1 MVTSRYRFLAL
12 VTVGGLINYVANM
25 LIPPLLPILQEEFSI
40 TSFEAGLLVT
50 GYMGAYALAQ
60 IPSGLLGEKF
70 GRRRVM
76 VTGMAGSA
84 VTSLLVAF
92 SHTYV
97 QVLLL
102 RILFGGFS
110 GNYYTPATS
119 FLAQR
124 FNEKERGTA
133 QGILMMGVP
142 AGTALAPLLAIPVSE
157 QWGWRISFL
166 LVALAGIAISILFY
180 ALTEEKKEPTHM
192 RDQYVWSSHIFIIG
206 ICAFFTG
213 ATVFG
218 FLTFFPK
225 FLLFEGLELGTASFV
240 FSMLAVSGFIS
251 VPGCGRLSDILGRF
265 RVLIGLFAVL
275 VMSLVGFLVLPVH
288 FFIVLVIPTGAA
300 LYGYV
305 PPMMA
310 FVADLSPPKARGFW
324 IGYLN
329 TMAFVG
335 AAFGSAAAGMILDH
349 YTYSELLQFFI
360 VLVLI
365 ALCIYLMRVRTIP
378 RTTRDS
384 NSPLSDT

>member
-1 MVTSRYRFLAL
+1 MVTARYRFLAL

-25 LIPPLLPILQEEFSI
+25 LIPPLLPTLQKEFAL
-40 TSFEAGLLVT
+40 TSFEAGLLMT

-92 SHTYV
+92 SHSYF

-119 FLAQR
+119 ILAQK

-142 AGTALAPLLAIPVSE
+142 AGTALAPLLALPVSE
-157 QWGWRISFL
+157 QWGWRMSFL
-166 LVALAGIAISILFY
+166 LIALVGMAISILFY
-180 ALTEEKKEPTHM
+180 VLTEEKKEPTHM
-192 RDQYVWSSHIFIIG
+192 RDQVMWSSHIFIIG
-206 ICAFFTG
+206 ISAFFTG

-218 FLTFFPK
+218 LITFFPK
-225 FLLFEGLELGTASFV
+225 FLLSEGLEPGTAGFV
-240 FSMLAVSGFIS
+240 FSLLAVSGFIS
-251 VPGCGRLSDILGRF
+251 VSGCGRLSDILGRF
-265 RVLIGLFAVL
+265 KVLVGLFTVL
-275 VMSLVGFLVLPVH
+275 VVSLAGFLVLPVH
-288 FFIVLVIPTGAA
+288 YFIVLVIPTGAV

-305 PPMMA
+305 PPLMA
-310 FVADLSPPKARGFW
+310 FVADLSPPRARGFW

-335 AAFGSAAAGMILDH
+335 AAFGSAVAGLILDH
-349 YTYSELLQFFI
+349 YTYSGLFQFFI

-365 ALCIYLMRVRTIP
+365 ALFIYLTKVRTML
-378 RTTRDS
+378 RTAP
-384 NSPLSDT
+384 NPG

>member
-1 MVTSRYRFLAL
+1 MGFSRYRFLSL
-12 VTVGGLINYVANM
+12 VTVGGLIGYVAKM
-25 LIPPLLPILQEEFSI
+25 LIPPLLPILQEEFTI
-40 TSFEAGLLVT
+40 TNFEAGLLMT

-76 VTGMAGSA
+76 VVGMAGSA
-84 VTSLLVAF
+84 VASLLVAF
-92 SHTYV
+92 SHSYI

-119 FLAQR
+119 ILAQR
-124 FNEKERGTA
+124 FNEKERGMA

-142 AGTALAPLLAIPVSE
+142 AGTALAPLLAILVSG
-157 QWGWRISFL
+157 QWGWRMSFL
-166 LVALAGIAISILFY
+166 LVSLAGILISILFY
-180 ALTEEKKEPTHM
+180 VLTEERKEPTHM
-192 RDQYVWSSHIFIIG
+192 RDQMVWSSHIFIIG
-206 ICAFFTG
+206 ICSFFTG

-225 FLLFEGLELGTASFV
+225 FLLSKGLEPGTAAFL
-240 FSMLAVSGFIS
+240 FSVLAVSGFIS
-251 VPGCGRLSDILGRF
+251 VPGCGKLSDILGRF
-265 RVLIGLFAVL
+265 RVLVGLFTVL
-275 VMSLVGFLVLPVH
+275 VVSLMGFLLVPSH
-288 FFIVLVIPTGAA
+288 FFLILVIPTGAV

-305 PPMMA
+305 PPLMA
-310 FVADLSPPKARGFW
+310 FVADLSPAKARGFW

-335 AAFGSAAAGMILDH
+335 AAFGSAVAGLILDH

-365 ALCIYLMRVRTIP
+365 ALSIYLAKVRTIP
-378 RTTRDS
+378 RTAPTPD
-384 NSPLSDT
+384 

>member
-1 MVTSRYRFLAL
+1 MVTARYRFLAL

-25 LIPPLLPILQEEFSI
+25 LIPPLLPTLQEEFSL
-40 TSFEAGLLVT
+40 TSFEAGLLMT
-50 GYMGAYALAQ
+50 GYMGAYAFAQ

-92 SHTYV
+92 SHSYL

-119 FLAQR
+119 ILAQK

-142 AGTALAPLLAIPVSE
+142 AGTALAPLLAIPVSA
-157 QWGWRISFL
+157 QWGWRMSFL
-166 LVALAGIAISILFY
+166 IVSLAGMAVSILFY
-180 ALTEEKKEPTHM
+180 VLTQEKKEPTHM
-192 RDQYVWSSHIFIIG
+192 RDQVVWSSHIFIIG
-206 ICAFFTG
+206 ISAFFTG
-213 ATVFG
+213 ATVF
-218 FLTFFPK
+218 LS
-225 FLLFEGLELGTASFV
+225 EGLEPETAGFV
-240 FSMLAVSGFIS
+240 FSLLAVSGFIS
-251 VPGCGRLSDILGRF
+251 VSGCGRLSDILGRF
-265 RVLIGLFAVL
+265 RVLVGLFIIL
-275 VMSLVGFLVLPVH
+275 VVSLVGFLVLPVH
-288 FFIVLVIPTGAA
+288 FFIVLVIPTGAV

-305 PPMMA
+305 PPLMA

-329 TMAFVG
+329 TMVFVG
-335 AAFGSAAAGMILDH
+335 AAFGSAVAGLILDH

-365 ALCIYLMRVRTIP
+365 ALFIYLMKVRTMP
-378 RTTRDS
+378 RTAPDPT
-384 NSPLSDT
+384 

>member
-12 VTVGGLINYVANM
+12 VTVGGLINYMANM
-25 LIPPLLPILQEEFSI
+25 LIPPLLPTLQKEFAI
-40 TSFEAGLLVT
+40 TSFEAGLLMT

-97 QVLLL
+97 QVFLL

-119 FLAQR
+119 ILAQR

-157 QWGWRISFL
+157 QWGWRMSFL
-166 LVALAGIAISILFY
+166 LVSLAGIAISILFY
-180 ALTEEKKEPTHM
+180 ILTEEKKEHTHM
-192 RDQYVWSSHIFIIG
+192 RDQMVWSSHIFIIG
-206 ICAFFTG
+206 ICSFFTG

-225 FLLFEGLELGTASFV
+225 FLFSEGLEPGTAAFV
-240 FSMLAVSGFIS
+240 FSVLAVSGFIS

-265 RVLIGLFAVL
+265 RVLVGLFAVL
-275 VMSLVGFLVLPVH
+275 VVSLVGFLVLPSH
-288 FFIVLVIPTGAA
+288 FFIVLVIPTGAV

-305 PPMMA
+305 PPLMA

-335 AAFGSAAAGMILDH
+335 AAFGSAVAGLILDH

-365 ALCIYLMRVRTIP
+365 ALCIYLMKVRTML
-378 RTTRDS
+378 RTAP
-384 NSPLSDT
+384 NPG

>member
-1 MVTSRYRFLAL
+1 MVTARYRFLAL

-25 LIPPLLPILQEEFSI
+25 LIPPLLPTLQKEFAL
-40 TSFEAGLLVT
+40 TSFEAGLLMT
-50 GYMGAYALAQ
+50 GYMGAYAIAQ

-70 GRRRVM
+70 GIRRVM
-76 VTGMAGSA
+76 VSGMVGSA

-92 SHTYV
+92 SHSYL

-119 FLAQR
+119 ILAQK
-124 FNEKERGTA
+124 FSEKERGTA

-142 AGTALAPLLAIPVSE
+142 AGTALAPLLAIPVSA
-157 QWGWRISFL
+157 QWGWRMSFL
-166 LVALAGIAISILFY
+166 LVSLVGIVVSILFY
-180 ALTEEKKEPTHM
+180 VLTQEKKELTHM
-192 RDQYVWSSHIFIIG
+192 RDQVVWSSHIFIIG
-206 ICAFFTG
+206 ISAFFTG

-218 FLTFFPK
+218 LLTFFPK
-225 FLLFEGLELGTASFV
+225 FLLSEGLEPGTAGFI
-240 FSMLAVSGFIS
+240 FSLLAVSGFIS
-251 VPGCGRLSDILGRF
+251 VAGCGRLSDILGRF
-265 RVLIGLFAVL
+265 RVLVGLFVIL
-275 VMSLVGFLVLPVH
+275 VVSLAGFLVLPVH
-288 FFIVLVIPTGAA
+288 FFIVLVIPTGAV

-305 PPMMA
+305 PPLMA

-335 AAFGSAAAGMILDH
+335 AAFGSAVAGLILDH
-349 YTYSELLQFFI
+349 YTYSELLLFFI

-365 ALCIYLMRVRTIP
+365 ALCIYLIKVRTMP
-378 RTTRDS
+378 HTAPNPT
-384 NSPLSDT
+384 